1 MTSTILPARG
11 EIWIVS
17 FDPAVGA
24 EIMKDR
30 PAVVVDVP
38 EVGKL
43 PLHIVI
49 PVTEWNTRYAGL
61 PWHTKLEASAV
72 NGLSKDSSADS
83 FQVKSVSVSR
93 FRRKLGYV
101 SSEELENIVAGI
113 ALCIG
118 YE

>member
-1 MTSTILPARG
+1 MAPARG
-11 EIWIVS
+11 EIWIIS
-17 FDPAVGA
+17 FDPTVGA
-24 EIMKDR
+24 EIAKDR

-38 EVGKL
+38 EVGRL

-49 PVTEWNTRYAGL
+49 PVTEWNDRYAVL
-61 PWHTKLEASAV
+61 PWHTRLKASAA

-83 FQVKSVSVSR
+83 FQVKSVSVNR
-93 FRRKLGYV
+93 FKRKLGDV
-101 SSEELENIVAGI
+101 SSEELKNIVAGI

>member
-17 FDPAVGA
+17 FDPTVGA
-24 EIMKDR
+24 EITKDR

-49 PVTEWNTRYAGL
+49 PVTEWNTRYAAL
-61 PWHTKLEASAV
+61 PWHTKLEASV
-72 NGLSKDSSADS
+72 SNGLSKDSSADS

-93 FRRKLGYV
+93 FRRKLGKV
-101 SSEELENIVAGI
+101 SSEELKNIVAGI